1 MNSTRLFFQIQQLET
16 QVIDAEKRAFTA
28 QQQVGITRLCVSVS
42 VDACVQC
49 VCVRLQVQWM
59 EDQLNAP
66 DNLSGDSEVR
76 LFRRCQ
82 ELQALLQEKEDVVAQ
97 LGQQLEEQVKNWGGL
112 QWSWSVMR
120 SGVDPALSE
129 KHDSCLFF

>member
-1 MNSTRLFFQIQQLET
+1 M
-16 QVIDAEKRAFTA
+16 IDAEKRAFTA
-28 QQQVGITRLCVSVS
+28 QQQVKTDTALCVSAWPRV
-42 VDACVQC
+42 CVCTAC

-66 DNLSGDSEVR
+66 DNPSGDSEVR

-97 LGQQLEEQVKNWGGL
+97 LGQQLEEQVKN
-112 QWSWSVMR
+112 S
-120 SGVDPALSE
+120 
-129 KHDSCLFF
+129 